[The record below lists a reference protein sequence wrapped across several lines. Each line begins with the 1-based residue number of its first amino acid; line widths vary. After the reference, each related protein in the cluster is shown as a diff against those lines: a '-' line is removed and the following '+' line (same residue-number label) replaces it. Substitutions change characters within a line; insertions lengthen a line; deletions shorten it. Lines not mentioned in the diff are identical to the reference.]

1 MNIKIDDNFK
11 ISLDSSG
18 QNLQLEKLCDVIDKK
33 TREFVRKDFSI
44 VGFHGL
50 SLRSVLFQYK
60 NESLA
65 ADDKLESINDVIDK
79 LNEIE
84 KTISKLVKNIKLD
97 VKSDD

>member
-11 ISLDSSG
+11 ITIDSSG

-33 TREFVRKDFSI
+33 TREVVRKDFNI

-50 SLRSVLFQYK
+50 SLRSVLLQYK